1 MKSYKNKSV
10 LYNVIGYIIA
20 VGGTITVTQWTSIL
34 PADLDFLAT
43 IIVAVFGF
51 LLTQISENKRVL
63 VAEQNA
69 VEGATNA
76 DESEGI

>member
-1 MKSYKNKSV
+1 MLFRS
-10 LYNVIGYIIA
+10 
-20 VGGTITVTQWTSIL
+20 WTSIL

-43 IIVAVFGF
+43 ILVAVFGF
-51 LLTQISENKRVL
+51 LLTQVSENKRVL

-76 DESEGI
+76 TEEPI

>member
-10 LYNVIGYIIA
+10 LYNVIGYIIT

-43 IIVAVFGF
+43 ILVAVFGF
-51 LLTQISENKRVL
+51 LLTQVSENKRVL

-76 DESEGI
+76 TEEPI

>member
-20 VGGTITVTQWTSIL
+20 IGGTITVTQWTSIL

-43 IIVAVFGF
+43 ILVAVFGF
-51 LLTQISENKRVL
+51 LLTQVSENKRVL

-76 DESEGI
+76 TEEPI

>member
-43 IIVAVFGF
+43 ILVAVFGF
-51 LLTQISENKRVL
+51 LLTQVSENKRVL

-76 DESEGI
+76 TEEPI